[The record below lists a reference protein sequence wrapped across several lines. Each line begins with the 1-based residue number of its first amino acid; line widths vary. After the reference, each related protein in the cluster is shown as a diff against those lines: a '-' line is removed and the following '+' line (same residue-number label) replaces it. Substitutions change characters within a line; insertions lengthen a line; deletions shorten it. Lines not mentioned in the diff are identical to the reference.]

1 MKKVK
6 RNIIIAAVLLF
17 VCAAVYLNWSYNNSW
32 GAADPAMVKAE
43 DENMA
48 SLGTDT
54 DAEPASDYFAQARLT
69 RQTSRDE
76 ALGLLQTAAS
86 AESASQE
93 TIDSAMNAI
102 AAMANWSML
111 ETQLENTLI
120 AKDFSDCVVYISGEG
135 VTVAVPAP
143 AEGLSEAAVARIT
156 EAVTT
161 GTDFTADQLRV
172 IEIKP
177 SGTGTTDAAAASPAV
192 TDTAADES
200 GEDTTDAG
208 KGEGED
214 TDTLLPESDALAE
227 SGGETLAP

>member
-1 MKKVK
+1 MAEKQEARNVKKVK

-43 DENMA
+43 DEKMT
-48 SLGTDT
+48 SLDT
-54 DAEPASDYFAQARLT
+54 NSEAEPASDYFAQARLT

-76 ALGLLQTAAS
+76 ALSLLETAAS
-86 AESASQE
+86 SESASQE

-120 AKDFSDCVVYISGEG
+120 AKDFSDCVVYISEDG

-143 AEGLSEAAVARIT
+143 AEGLSAAAAARIT
-156 EAVTT
+156 EAVTSA
-161 GTDFTADQLRV
+161 GYTADQLNV
-172 IEIKP
+172 IEIRSGSP
-177 SGTGTTDAAAASPAV
+177 SAGT
-192 TDTAADES
+192 
-200 GEDTTDAG
+200 
-208 KGEGED
+208 GEGE
-214 TDTLLPESDALAE
+214 TDTGSAGAE
-227 SGGETLAP
+227 DSETLTETSPAPQASTTPQT

>member
-43 DENMA
+43 DEKMT
-48 SLGTDT
+48 SLDT
-54 DAEPASDYFAQARLT
+54 NSEAEPASDYFAQARLT

-93 TIDSAMNAI
+93 TIDSAMSAI

-120 AKDFSDCVVYISGEG
+120 AKDFSDCVVYISGDG

-177 SGTGTTDAAAASPAV
+177 SGTGTAPETDDGSSS
-192 TDTAADES
+192 ADQGGSE
-200 GEDTTDAG
+200 GTTDAG
-208 KGEGED
+208 SSSGED

>member
-1 MKKVK
+1 MAEKQEARNVKKVK

-43 DENMA
+43 DEKMT
-48 SLGTDT
+48 SLGGET

-76 ALGLLQTAAS
+76 ALSLLETAAS
-86 AESASQE
+86 SESASQE

-120 AKDFSDCVVYISGEG
+120 AKDFSDCVVYISEDG

-143 AEGLSEAAVARIT
+143 AEGLSAAAAARIT
-156 EAVTT
+156 EAVTSA
-161 GTDFTADQLRV
+161 GYTADQLNV
-172 IEIKP
+172 IEIRSGSP
-177 SGTGTTDAAAASPAV
+177 SAGT
-192 TDTAADES
+192 
-200 GEDTTDAG
+200 
-208 KGEGED
+208 GEGE
-214 TDTLLPESDALAE
+214 TDTGSAGAE
-227 SGGETLAP
+227 DSETLTETSPAPQASTTPQT